1 MKPTLYIT
9 GFFISTLSISTLV
22 FAADQAAPG
31 AKTMPMNESS
41 TESMPMNES
50 SAESMPMD
58 KSGAQHM
65 DMATDAQPAAA
76 TDTTEQA
83 GFSRGSVVRSIFTS
97 AIQDREPIDKLNNA
111 ASDTDQVF
119 YFTELRDM
127 SGQTATHRWEHDGK
141 VIAEVKFDVRG
152 PRWRVWSSKSF
163 VPTTAGD
170 WKVSVVNG
178 AGETISEELISLSQ
192 IPDQNNAA
200 QMPMNDSMESKD
212 SMGMGSSMN
221 TTGEPAE
228 TESGMNHDSSKMPMG
243 SE

>member
-1 MKPTLYIT
+1 MKSILYIM
-9 GFFISTLSISTLV
+9 GLFISTLV
-22 FAADQAAPG
+22 FAADEAAP
-31 AKTMPMNESS
+31 AAQTMPMNESS
-41 TESMPMNES
+41 DQTQTMPMNES
-50 SAESMPMD
+50 ATEPMNTGTDSQSAPAMD
-58 KSGAQHM
+58 
-65 DMATDAQPAAA
+65 
-76 TDTTEQA
+76 DTTEQA

-97 AIQDREPIDKLNNA
+97 AIQDREPIDKLNNT

-163 VPTTAGD
+163 IPSTAGD

-192 IPDQNNAA
+192 IPDQNSAS
-200 QMPMNDSMESKD
+200 QMPMNESMETT
-212 SMGMGSSMN
+212 GSSMN
-221 TTGEPAE
+221 AEGEPAT
-228 TESGMNHDSSKMPMG
+228 TESGMTHDSSKMPMNS